1 MTNKVTM
8 RLLTRV
14 ETSLT
19 TETMTMIIAGAI
31 IRTSI
36 MTAIIWVVVSMG
48 ITNATK
54 AGHTTKLVVA
64 MISGTTTIMMTTGA
78 ITLAAVAT
86 ATVVAEV
93 AMVRAA
99 SNLTPASKAVVKEAK
114 TVISK
119 CKESTVVSTAA
130 IITIINAIRAATV
143 ATKAVAKEAKTNGT
157 IIRTNGKTI
166 KTNGMTTTA
175 TDAISTWVVRMT
187 RTAAIGG
194 TKMTAKVCRTM
205 AVKANMA
212 IADI

>member
-8 RLLTRV
+8 RLLIRV

-19 TETMTMIIAGAI
+19 TETMAMIIAGAI

-36 MTAIIWVVVSMG
+36 MTAIIWVVVSMC

-54 AGHTTKLVVA
+54 TGHTTKLVVA

-78 ITLAAVAT
+78 ITLAAAATPAVAT

-119 CKESTVVSTAA
+119 CKESTVVSTVA
-130 IITIINAIRAATV
+130 IITIISAIRAATV
-143 ATKAVAKEAKTNGT
+143 ATKA
-157 IIRTNGKTI
+157 
-166 KTNGMTTTA
+166 
-175 TDAISTWVVRMT
+175 
-187 RTAAIGG
+187 
-194 TKMTAKVCRTM
+194 
-205 AVKANMA
+205 
-212 IADI
+212 